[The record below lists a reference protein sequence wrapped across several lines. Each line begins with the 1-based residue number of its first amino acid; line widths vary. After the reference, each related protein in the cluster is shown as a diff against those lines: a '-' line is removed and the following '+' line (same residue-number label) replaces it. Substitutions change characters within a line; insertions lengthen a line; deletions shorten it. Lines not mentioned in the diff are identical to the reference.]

1 MQIVSCHLLPVTCN
15 MAQVVTNKSLVDR
28 NARTGKILTTA
39 SLIVILAPLAIT
51 FPILFSGKNELPGN
65 SLLLMYGA
73 LIVGLILSNIGGY
86 FMNRWGFKYYEQLE
100 KALKGTDKK
109 YRLYNYSLPTP
120 NTLLTPYG
128 VTVLLLKNLDGQIS
142 VNQNGW
148 SIRFDLLRLVR
159 WFSAEQLGNP
169 TKDLETQENKL
180 GAFIHER
187 LGENFQPPIDGIL
200 VFTNPK
206 AVIQVTNVELP
217 IVFLPESPDALKD
230 ALKKPKGTPQL
241 SQQDYN
247 ALYELFEEEA
257 EARRI
262 EAERGLVIAGRK
274 VF

>member
-1 MQIVSCHLLPVTCN
+1 
-15 MAQVVTNKSLVDR
+15 MAQIVTNKALVER

-51 FPILFSGKNELPGN
+51 FPVLFSGGTELPAN

-73 LIVGLILSNIGGY
+73 LLVGLVLSNVGGY

-109 YRLYNYSLPTP
+109 YRLYNYALPVA
-120 NTLLTPYG
+120 NVLLTPYG
-128 VTVLLLKNLDGQIS
+128 ITILLLKNLDGRVS

-148 SIRFDLLRLVR
+148 RSNFDIVRLLR

-169 TKDLETQENKL
+169 TQMLQTQQEKMAAFLHDRL
-180 GAFIHER
+180 GATF
-187 LGENFQPPIDGIL
+187 NPPIDGYI

-206 AVIQVTNVELP
+206 AEVQITNVELP
-217 IVFLPESPDALKD
+217 IVFLPESPDALKN
-230 ALKKPKGTPQL
+230 ALKKPKGAPQL
-241 SQQDYN
+241 SAQDYN

-274 VF
+274 FF

>member
-1 MQIVSCHLLPVTCN
+1 

-28 NARTGKILTTA
+28 NARMGKILTTT
-39 SLIVILAPLAIT
+39 SLIVILAPLALT
-51 FPILFSGKNELPGN
+51 FPALFSGQSELPGN

-109 YRLYNYSLPTP
+109 YRLYNYSLPVP
-120 NTLLTPYG
+120 NALLTPYG
-128 VTVLLLKNLDGQIS
+128 ITVLLLKNLDGHIY

-148 SIRFDLLRLVR
+148 RMNFDLLRLVR

-169 TKDLETQENKL
+169 TKDLETQTEKL
-180 GAFIHER
+180 VAFIHDR
-187 LGENFQPPIDGIL
+187 LGEDFNPPMDGLI

-206 AVIQVTNVELP
+206 AVIEVSNIELP
-217 IVFLPESPDALKD
+217 IVFLPESPNALKD
-230 ALKKPKGTPQL
+230 ALKKPKGTPL
-241 SQQDYN
+241 ISQQDYN

-274 VF
+274 LF

>member
-1 MQIVSCHLLPVTCN
+1 
-15 MAQVVTNKSLVDR
+15 MAQVVTNKPLVDR

-39 SLIVILAPLAIT
+39 SLIIILAPLALT
-51 FPILFSGKNELPGN
+51 FPALFSGQNELPGN

-73 LIVGLILSNIGGY
+73 LILGLILSNIGGY

-109 YRLYNYSLPTP
+109 YRLYNYSLPVP
-120 NTLLTPYG
+120 NVLLTPYG
-128 VTVLLLKNLDGQIS
+128 VTVLLLKNLDGHIYA
-142 VNQNGW
+142 NPNGW
-148 SIRFDLLRLVR
+148 RMNFDLLRLIR

-169 TKDLETQENKL
+169 SRDLEAQQQKIT
-180 GAFIHER
+180 AFIHDR
-187 LGENFQPPIDGIL
+187 LGAEFSPPIDGLI

-206 AVIQVTNVELP
+206 AVIEVSNVELP
-217 IVFLPESPDALKD
+217 IVFLPENPDTLKNALKR
-230 ALKKPKGTPQL
+230 PKGTPVI
-241 SQQDYN
+241 SPQDYN

-274 VF
+274 LF